1 MKTFITDIIP
11 KIQRFSEKLDN
22 TTLLTNQHWV
32 LIDNIEQE
40 KQVYLFR
47 PNNELLISKNGKIE
61 KGKWEYLGNKSLI
74 IDQGDQAYLFKHGF
88 FDENLL
94 ALKIDSKEEYAPF
107 INENKYNGDMNSSEK
122 VIAFLTD
129 QYLER
134 GNKIEIENQTGIK
147 FVKKKQILTPVE
159 IHEQEV
165 RRNKNENGMKIG
177 LGIFWILII
186 GLLLLFLYMYKI
198 KNT

>member
-94 ALKIDSKEEYAPF
+94 ALKIDSKEEYALF